1 MTRGRRERKMRGI
14 VYFHPQWLQI
24 LNISGHMPSF
34 ELQMKGKLS
43 FLADIIWVITFVQ
56 WGNTCPFFPLQY
68 PCNFSVDFMWDSP
81 LVHEAWK
88 NEMPFH
94 CHKKVIILH
103 LLIKATVLIFL
114 FTRNFMTT
122 ALIESPSAA
131 VGLFFMLTSLDII
144 YREVFSYLL
153 S

>member
-24 LNISGHMPSF
+24 LNISGHVPSS
-34 ELQMKGKLS
+34 ELQKKGKLS

-68 PCNFSVDFMWDSP
+68 LCNFSVDSMQGSL
-81 LVHEAWK
+81 LVHKAWK

-94 CHKKVIILH
+94 RHKKIITLH

-114 FTRNFMTT
+114 FAGTSMTT

-131 VGLFFMLTSLDII
+131 LGLFFMLSSLDII
-144 YREVFSYLL
+144 HREVFSYLL

>member
-1 MTRGRRERKMRGI
+1 MRG
-14 VYFHPQWLQI
+14 
-24 LNISGHMPSF
+24 
-34 ELQMKGKLS
+34 
-43 FLADIIWVITFVQ
+43 A
-56 WGNTCPFFPLQY
+56 FPLSQ
-68 PCNFSVDFMWDSP
+68 
-81 LVHEAWK
+81 E
-88 NEMPFH
+88 
-94 CHKKVIILH
+94 KVIFLH

-131 VGLFFMLTSLDII
+131 LGIFFMLTSLDII

>member
-1 MTRGRRERKMRGI
+1 MTRGGRESKMRGI
-14 VYFHPQWLQI
+14 IYFHPQWLQI
-24 LNISGHMPSF
+24 LNISEYVPSS
-34 ELQMKGKLS
+34 ELRIKGKLS
-43 FLADIIWVITFVQ
+43 FLADILWVITFVQ
-56 WGNTCPFFPLQY
+56 WGETCPFFPLQY
-68 PCNFSVDFMWDSP
+68 PCNFSVDFKWGSP
-81 LVHEAWK
+81 LVHKAWK

-114 FTRNFMTT
+114 STRNFMTT

-131 VGLFFMLTSLDII
+131 LGLFFMLTSLDII
-144 YREVFSYLL
+144 YREVFFCLL